1 MYGDVVMTPGKL
13 WGALLVLFVAGAL
26 TGIAG
31 ATFYHQYQQE
41 HRWERGPAAKHE
53 RIMKRLTHELSLTP
67 AQQADIEPIVSRAHA
82 EILQLRFSH
91 QPEVEQTLTQGMAE
105 MRTKLSAEQQAKLDE
120 LYAKL
125 QRRWQI
131 SRDYLQTTRDR
142 LKETK

>member
-1 MYGDVVMTPGKL
+1 MTRGKL
-13 WGALLVLFVAGAL
+13 WGALVVLFVAGAL

-31 ATFYHQYQQE
+31 ATLYQQYEQE

-67 AQQADIEPIVSRAHA
+67 AQQSDIEPIVTRAHV

-91 QPEVEQTLTQGMAE
+91 QPEVEQALTQGIAE
-105 MRTKLSAEQQAKLDE
+105 IKGKLSAEQQAKLDE

-125 QRRWQI
+125 QRRWQV
-131 SRDYLQTTRDR
+131 SHDYLQAT
-142 LKETK
+142 KERRK